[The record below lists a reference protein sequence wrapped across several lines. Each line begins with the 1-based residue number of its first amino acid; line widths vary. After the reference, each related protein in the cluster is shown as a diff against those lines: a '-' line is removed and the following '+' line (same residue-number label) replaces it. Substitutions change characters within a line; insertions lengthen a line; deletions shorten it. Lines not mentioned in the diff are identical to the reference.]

1 MPVSKKTSDQNAPAQ
16 VTESPVTAEKSA
28 KPAARRPRTRRAAK
42 PAAAAT
48 SRPVKAVA
56 SRAAKTA
63 ASARP
68 KRLDFNKRVLE
79 TAIEP
84 NRPLLDQVKFLSI
97 FYTNL
102 DEFFMVRVANIFKQY
117 KTGSGSSGPDKMT
130 PARQLTEIRKKALAL
145 IDVAAAHWTEKL
157 LRQVFGSLLMISFL
171 LMLRERFSRGSR
183 RRFIRFSRL
192 RRSTRDIL
200 SRESRMSLSIS

>member
-68 KRLDFNKRVLE
+68 KRAQRKVTSLTSPALYTNRELSWLDFNKRG
-79 TAIEP
+79 
-84 NRPLLDQVKFLSI
+84 D
-97 FYTNL
+97 
-102 DEFFMVRVANIFKQY
+102 
-117 KTGSGSSGPDKMT
+117 
-130 PARQLTEIRKKALAL
+130 
-145 IDVAAAHWTEKL
+145 
-157 LRQVFGSLLMISFL
+157 
-171 LMLRERFSRGSR
+171 
-183 RRFIRFSRL
+183 
-192 RRSTRDIL
+192 
-200 SRESRMSLSIS
+200 

>member
-68 KRLDFNKRVLE
+68 KRAQRKVTSLTSPALYTNRELSWLDFNKRVLE

-157 LRQVFGSLLMISFL
+157 QPALAEAGVRFL
-171 LMLRERFSRGSR
+171 
-183 RRFIRFSRL
+183 
-192 RRSTRDIL
+192 
-200 SRESRMSLSIS
+200 